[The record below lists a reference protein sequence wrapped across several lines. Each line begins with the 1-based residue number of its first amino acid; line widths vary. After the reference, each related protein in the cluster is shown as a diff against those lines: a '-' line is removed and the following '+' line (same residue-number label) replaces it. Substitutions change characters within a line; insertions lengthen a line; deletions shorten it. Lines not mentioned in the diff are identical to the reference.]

1 MVPRVVAP
9 KRPPHAPFKVRIPGF
24 RERPYQYIRKANGEV
39 MPCRDIRK
47 WAQWYE
53 TFENRVI
60 KKDDIHG
67 VEISTVFL
75 GLDHNFSG
83 TGPPVLWETMIFGG
97 LENEFQRRY
106 DSEEAALEGH
116 ARAVKLALAAD
127 MGQLANVWSALKR
140 FRDGDDEN

>member
-1 MVPRVVAP
+1 VGNVV
-9 KRPPHAPFKVRIPGF
+9 
-24 RERPYQYIRKANGEV
+24 RERR
-39 MPCRDIRK
+39 
-47 WAQWYE
+47 
-53 TFENRVI
+53 NRLI

-97 LENEFQRRY
+97 LENQYQRRY